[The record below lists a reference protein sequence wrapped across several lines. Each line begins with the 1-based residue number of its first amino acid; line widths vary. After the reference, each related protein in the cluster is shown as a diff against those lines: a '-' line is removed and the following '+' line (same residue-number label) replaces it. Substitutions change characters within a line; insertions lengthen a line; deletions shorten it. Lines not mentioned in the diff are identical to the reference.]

1 MSKQEASIL
10 VDGFIANIRTML
22 KRKIIIPNDIY
33 LLCFEFYYLIEEG
46 IIIKRIYFLFCDI
59 FIINTQNKEYFAFI
73 GDGTK
78 TSNDN
83 KTITKQKGS
92 FGLCSSFGNISIKSD
107 RKNICQW
114 NMKINHIGA
123 YAFCIGISSEYSINS
138 NITFC
143 ENKGSNNYSYNR
155 SGQKVSKYRYSK
167 YGELWS
173 NGDVIGIKLDLKER
187 QVEFYRNR
195 KSQGIAF
202 KNIDVGTNIMYK
214 LAILLQNNGQSATI
228 DSFEYI

>member
-33 LLCFEFYYLIEEG
+33 LLCFEFYYLIEE
-46 IIIKRIYFLFCDI
+46 
-59 FIINTQNKEYFAFI
+59 EYFAFI